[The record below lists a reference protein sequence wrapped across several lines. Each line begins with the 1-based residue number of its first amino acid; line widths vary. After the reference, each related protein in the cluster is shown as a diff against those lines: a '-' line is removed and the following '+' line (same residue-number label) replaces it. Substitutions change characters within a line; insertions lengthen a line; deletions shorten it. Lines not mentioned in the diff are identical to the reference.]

1 MSTHMEVTENGVGYI
16 KITDQIINE
25 LEVDSASAGNMVNN
39 FNFIEEVYVWLTIT
53 EDVKND
59 LIRVSIRS
67 RGPEINQVA
76 EKYHGGGHKFASG
89 VKFKSFDEAMK
100 LVDDLDLTV
109 KKYRETQEV
118 E

>member
-1 MSTHMEVTENGVGYI
+1 MFIRKILSINVGLNI
-16 KITDQIINE
+16 ALCTSQS
-25 LEVDSASAGNMVNN
+25 V
-39 FNFIEEVYVWLTIT
+39 
-53 EDVKND
+53 VKND